1 MNVTPETPRF
11 RTDEGDFN
19 VSLFSDEGKLKF
31 KLAQKAVTELADLS
45 DRVMIQR
52 EALQSLRQS
61 LMDNECNEDTLIKP
75 EKSKTWPLDED
86 TLFKPER
93 ARTATGQYKSD
104 DPSTPD
110 VNEAYVQ
117 PDKED

>member
-1 MNVTPETPRF
+1 MSITPETPRF

-31 KLAQKAVTELADLS
+31 KLAQKAVAELSDLS
-45 DRVMIQR
+45 DKVMIQR

-61 LMDNECNEDTLIKP
+61 IMDNECNDDTLI
-75 EKSKTWPLDED
+75 
-86 TLFKPER
+86 KPER
-93 ARTATGQYKSD
+93 ARTATGQYKAD

>member
-31 KLAQKAVTELADLS
+31 KLAQKAVTELSDLS

-61 LMDNECNEDTLIKP
+61 IMDNECNDDTLI
-75 EKSKTWPLDED
+75 
-86 TLFKPER
+86 KPER
-93 ARTATGQYKSD
+93 ARTATGQYKAD

>member
-31 KLAQKAVTELADLS
+31 KLAQKAVTELSDLS

-61 LMDNECNEDTLIKP
+61 IMDNECNDDTLI
-75 EKSKTWPLDED
+75 
-86 TLFKPER
+86 KPER
-93 ARTATGQYKSD
+93 ARTATGQYKAD

-117 PDKED
+117 PDQEE

>member
-1 MNVTPETPRF
+1 MSQQTPRF
-11 RTDEGDFN
+11 RTDEGDYD

-31 KLAQKAVTELADLS
+31 KLAQKVVTELSDLS
-45 DRVMIQR
+45 DKVMIQR

-61 LMDNECNEDTLIKP
+61 IMNNECTDDTLI
-75 EKSKTWPLDED
+75 
-86 TLFKPER
+86 KPER

>member
-31 KLAQKAVTELADLS
+31 KLAQKAVTELSDLS

-61 LMDNECNEDTLIKP
+61 IIDNECNDDTLI
-75 EKSKTWPLDED
+75 
-86 TLFKPER
+86 KPER
-93 ARTATGQYKSD
+93 ARTATGQYKAD

-117 PDKED
+117 TDKED

>member
-31 KLAQKAVTELADLS
+31 KLAQKAVTELSDLS

-61 LMDNECNEDTLIKP
+61 LMDNECTDDTLI
-75 EKSKTWPLDED
+75 
-86 TLFKPER
+86 KPER

>member
-31 KLAQKAVTELADLS
+31 KLAQKAVAELSDLS
-45 DRVMIQR
+45 DKVMIQR

-61 LMDNECNEDTLIKP
+61 IMDNECNDDTLI
-75 EKSKTWPLDED
+75 
-86 TLFKPER
+86 KPER
-93 ARTATGQYKSD
+93 ARTATGQYKAD

>member
-31 KLAQKAVTELADLS
+31 KLAQKDVAELSDLS
-45 DRVMIQR
+45 DKVMIQR

-61 LMDNECNEDTLIKP
+61 IIDNECNDDTLI
-75 EKSKTWPLDED
+75 
-86 TLFKPER
+86 KPER
-93 ARTATGQYKSD
+93 ARTATGQYKAD

>member
-1 MNVTPETPRF
+1 MSQQTPRF
-11 RTDEGDFN
+11 RTDEGDYD

-31 KLAQKAVTELADLS
+31 KLAQKAVTELSDLS
-45 DRVMIQR
+45 DKVMIQR

-61 LMDNECNEDTLIKP
+61 IMDNECTDDTLI
-75 EKSKTWPLDED
+75 
-86 TLFKPER
+86 KPER
-93 ARTATGQYKSD
+93 ARTATGQYESD

>member
-31 KLAQKAVTELADLS
+31 KLAQKAVNELADLS

-61 LMDNECNEDTLIKP
+61 IIDNECNDDTLI
-75 EKSKTWPLDED
+75 
-86 TLFKPER
+86 KPER
-93 ARTATGQYKSD
+93 ARTATGQYKAD

>member
-31 KLAQKAVTELADLS
+31 KLAQKAVAELSDLS

-61 LMDNECNEDTLIKP
+61 IIDNECNDDTLI
-75 EKSKTWPLDED
+75 
-86 TLFKPER
+86 KPER
-93 ARTATGQYKSD
+93 ARTATGQYKAD

>member
-31 KLAQKAVTELADLS
+31 KLVQKAVTELSDLS

-61 LMDNECNEDTLIKP
+61 IMDNECNDDTLI
-75 EKSKTWPLDED
+75 
-86 TLFKPER
+86 KPER
-93 ARTATGQYKSD
+93 ARTATGQYKAD

>member
-1 MNVTPETPRF
+1 MSITPETPRF

-31 KLAQKAVTELADLS
+31 KLAQKAVTELSDLS

-61 LMDNECNEDTLIKP
+61 IIDNECNGDTLI
-75 EKSKTWPLDED
+75 
-86 TLFKPER
+86 KPER
-93 ARTATGQYKSD
+93 ARTATGQYKAD

>member
-1 MNVTPETPRF
+1 MSITPETPRF

-31 KLAQKAVTELADLS
+31 KLAQKAVAELSDLS

-61 LMDNECNEDTLIKP
+61 IMDNECNDDTLI
-75 EKSKTWPLDED
+75 
-86 TLFKPER
+86 KPER
-93 ARTATGQYKSD
+93 ARTATGQYKAD

>member
-31 KLAQKAVTELADLS
+31 KLAQKAVTELSDLS

-61 LMDNECNEDTLIKP
+61 IIDNECNDDTLI
-75 EKSKTWPLDED
+75 
-86 TLFKPER
+86 KPER
-93 ARTATGQYKSD
+93 ARTATGQYKAD

-117 PDKED
+117 PDQED

>member
-61 LMDNECNEDTLIKP
+61 IMDNECNDDTLI
-75 EKSKTWPLDED
+75 
-86 TLFKPER
+86 KPER
-93 ARTATGQYKSD
+93 ARTATGQYKAD

>member
-1 MNVTPETPRF
+1 MNVTPETPKF

-31 KLAQKAVTELADLS
+31 KLAQKAVNELADLS

-61 LMDNECNEDTLIKP
+61 IIDNECNDDTLI
-75 EKSKTWPLDED
+75 
-86 TLFKPER
+86 KPER
-93 ARTATGQYKSD
+93 ARTATGQYKAD

>member
-31 KLAQKAVTELADLS
+31 KLAQKAVAELSDLS
-45 DRVMIQR
+45 DKVMIQR

-61 LMDNECNEDTLIKP
+61 IIDNECNDDTLI
-75 EKSKTWPLDED
+75 
-86 TLFKPER
+86 KPER
-93 ARTATGQYKSD
+93 ARTATGQYKAD

>member
-19 VSLFSDEGKLKF
+19 VSIFSDEGKLKF
-31 KLAQKAVTELADLS
+31 KLAQKAVTELSDLS

-61 LMDNECNEDTLIKP
+61 LMDNECTDDTG
-75 EKSKTWPLDED
+75 STR
-86 TLFKPER
+86 ER
-93 ARTATGQYKSD
+93 ARTATH
-104 DPSTPD
+104 
-110 VNEAYVQ
+110 
-117 PDKED
+117 KETYD

>member
-1 MNVTPETPRF
+1 MSITPETPRF

-31 KLAQKAVTELADLS
+31 KLAQKAITELSDLS

-61 LMDNECNEDTLIKP
+61 IIDNECNEDTLIKP
-75 EKSKTWPLDED
+75 E
-86 TLFKPER
+86 R
-93 ARTATGQYKSD
+93 ARTATGQYKAD

-117 PDKED
+117 PDQEE

>member
-1 MNVTPETPRF
+1 MNVTPETPKF

-31 KLAQKAVTELADLS
+31 KLAQKAVTELSDLS

-61 LMDNECNEDTLIKP
+61 IIDNECNDDTLI
-75 EKSKTWPLDED
+75 
-86 TLFKPER
+86 KPER
-93 ARTATGQYKSD
+93 ARTATGQYKAD

>member
-1 MNVTPETPRF
+1 MSITPETPRF

-31 KLAQKAVTELADLS
+31 KLAQKAVTELSDLS

-61 LMDNECNEDTLIKP
+61 IIDNECNEDTLIKP
-75 EKSKTWPLDED
+75 E
-86 TLFKPER
+86 R
-93 ARTATGQYKSD
+93 ARTATGQYKAD

-117 PDKED
+117 PDQEE

>member
-31 KLAQKAVTELADLS
+31 KLAQKAVTELSDLS

-61 LMDNECNEDTLIKP
+61 IMDNECNDDTLI
-75 EKSKTWPLDED
+75 
-86 TLFKPER
+86 KPER
-93 ARTATGQYKSD
+93 ARTATGQYKAD

-117 PDKED
+117 PYKED

>member
-1 MNVTPETPRF
+1 MSQQTPRF
-11 RTDEGDFN
+11 RTDEGDYD

-31 KLAQKAVTELADLS
+31 KLAQKAVTELSDLS

-61 LMDNECNEDTLIKP
+61 IMDNECTDDTLI
-75 EKSKTWPLDED
+75 
-86 TLFKPER
+86 KPER

-104 DPSTPD
+104 DLSTPD

>member
-19 VSLFSDEGKLKF
+19 VSLFCDEGKLKF
-31 KLAQKAVTELADLS
+31 KLAQKAVAELSDLS
-45 DRVMIQR
+45 DKVMIQR

-61 LMDNECNEDTLIKP
+61 IMDNECNDDTLI
-75 EKSKTWPLDED
+75 
-86 TLFKPER
+86 KPER
-93 ARTATGQYKSD
+93 ARTATGQYKAD

>member
-1 MNVTPETPRF
+1 MSQQTPRF
-11 RTDEGDFN
+11 RTDEGDYD

-31 KLAQKAVTELADLS
+31 KLAQKAVTELSDLS

-61 LMDNECNEDTLIKP
+61 IIDNECTDDTLI
-75 EKSKTWPLDED
+75 
-86 TLFKPER
+86 KPER

>member
-1 MNVTPETPRF
+1 MSQQTPRF
-11 RTDEGDFN
+11 RTDEGDYD

-31 KLAQKAVTELADLS
+31 KLAQKAVTELSDLS

-61 LMDNECNEDTLIKP
+61 IMDNECTDDTLI
-75 EKSKTWPLDED
+75 
-86 TLFKPER
+86 KPER

>member
-1 MNVTPETPRF
+1 MSTESTTPKF
-11 RTDEGDFN
+11 RTDEGDYD
-19 VSLFSDEGKLKF
+19 VTLFSDEGKLKF
-31 KLAQKAVTELADLS
+31 KLAQKAITELADLS

-61 LMDNECNEDTLIKP
+61 IIDNECNDDTFI
-75 EKSKTWPLDED
+75 
-86 TLFKPER
+86 KPER
-93 ARTATGQYKSD
+93 ARTATGQYKAD

>member
-1 MNVTPETPRF
+1 MSQQTPRF
-11 RTDEGDFN
+11 RTDEGDYD

-31 KLAQKAVTELADLS
+31 KLAQKAVTELSDLS
-45 DRVMIQR
+45 DKVMIQR

-61 LMDNECNEDTLIKP
+61 IMDNECTDDTLI
-75 EKSKTWPLDED
+75 
-86 TLFKPER
+86 KPER

-110 VNEAYVQ
+110 VNEAYGQ

>member
-31 KLAQKAVTELADLS
+31 KLAQKAITELSDLS

-61 LMDNECNEDTLIKP
+61 IMDNECTDDTLI
-75 EKSKTWPLDED
+75 
-86 TLFKPER
+86 KPER

>member
-1 MNVTPETPRF
+1 MSQQTPRF
-11 RTDEGDFN
+11 RTDEGDYD

-31 KLAQKAVTELADLS
+31 KLAQKAVTELSDLS
-45 DRVMIQR
+45 DKVMIQR

-61 LMDNECNEDTLIKP
+61 IMNNECTDDTLI
-75 EKSKTWPLDED
+75 
-86 TLFKPER
+86 KPER

>member
-31 KLAQKAVTELADLS
+31 KLAQKAITELSDLS

-61 LMDNECNEDTLIKP
+61 IIDNECTDDTLI
-75 EKSKTWPLDED
+75 
-86 TLFKPER
+86 KPER

>member
-1 MNVTPETPRF
+1 MSITPETPRF

-31 KLAQKAVTELADLS
+31 KLAQKAVAELSDLS

-61 LMDNECNEDTLIKP
+61 IIDNECNDDTLI
-75 EKSKTWPLDED
+75 
-86 TLFKPER
+86 KPER
-93 ARTATGQYKSD
+93 ARTATGQYKAD

>member
-1 MNVTPETPRF
+1 MKVTPETPRF

-31 KLAQKAVTELADLS
+31 KLAQKAVTELSDLS

-61 LMDNECNEDTLIKP
+61 IMDNECNDDTLI
-75 EKSKTWPLDED
+75 
-86 TLFKPER
+86 KPER
-93 ARTATGQYKSD
+93 ARTATGQYKAD

>member
-31 KLAQKAVTELADLS
+31 KLAQKAVSELSDLS

-61 LMDNECNEDTLIKP
+61 IIDNECNDDTLI
-75 EKSKTWPLDED
+75 
-86 TLFKPER
+86 KPER
-93 ARTATGQYKSD
+93 ARTATGQYKAD

>member
-1 MNVTPETPRF
+1 MSQQTPRF
-11 RTDEGDFN
+11 RTDEGDYD

-31 KLAQKAVTELADLS
+31 KLAQKAVTELSDLS
-45 DRVMIQR
+45 DKVMIQR

-61 LMDNECNEDTLIKP
+61 IMDNECTDDTLI
-75 EKSKTWPLDED
+75 
-86 TLFKPER
+86 KPER

-117 PDKED
+117 SDKED

>member
-1 MNVTPETPRF
+1 MSQQTPRF
-11 RTDEGDFN
+11 RTDEGDYD

-61 LMDNECNEDTLIKP
+61 LMDNECTDDTLI
-75 EKSKTWPLDED
+75 
-86 TLFKPER
+86 KPER

>member
-61 LMDNECNEDTLIKP
+61 LMDNECNKDTLI
-75 EKSKTWPLDED
+75 
-86 TLFKPER
+86 KPER